1 MPRQY
6 VRVKAA
12 SMDEFPDGENYLA
25 RTVFESHEL
34 IDIGLLDEDGNKIMA
49 HEMMDQIGFIRWQE
63 QS

>member
-34 IDIGLLDEDGNKIMA
+34 IDIGLSTRTATRSWHM
-49 HEMMDQIGFIRWQE
+49 R
-63 QS
+63 